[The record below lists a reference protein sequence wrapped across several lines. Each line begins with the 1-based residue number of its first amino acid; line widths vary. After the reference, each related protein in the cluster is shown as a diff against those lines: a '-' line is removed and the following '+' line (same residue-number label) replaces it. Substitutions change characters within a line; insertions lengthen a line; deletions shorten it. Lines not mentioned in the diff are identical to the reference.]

1 MSGKNYLLDTNIV
14 IGLFAN
20 EASIIEKIKSHPSG
34 IFIPSIVLGELF
46 YGAEQS
52 SKKEENRKK
61 IDALA
66 QASLILECDLHTAQ
80 LYGKIKSQLK
90 VKGAP
95 IPEND
100 IWIAALAQQHRL
112 TLVSRDKHFN
122 SIEALH
128 IENW

>member
-1 MSGKNYLLDTNIV
+1 MSGRNYLLDTNIV

-20 EASIIEKIKSHPSG
+20 ETLIVEKIKSVSSS
-34 IFIPSIVLGELF
+34 IYIPSIVLGELF
-46 YGAEQS
+46 YGAELS
-52 SKKEENRKK
+52 SKKEVNKKK

-66 QASLILECDLHTAQ
+66 QVSLIVECDLDTSR

-90 VKGAP
+90 VKGSP

-100 IWIAALAQQHRL
+100 IWIAATAQQHQL
-112 TLVSRDKHFN
+112 TLITRDKHFDN
-122 SIEALH
+122 IQSLS

>member
-20 EASIIEKIKSHPSG
+20 ESSIIEKIKSSSSS
-34 IFIPSIVLGELF
+34 ISIPSVVLGELF

-66 QASLILECDLHTAQ
+66 QASLVVECDLGTAR

-90 VKGAP
+90 DKGTP

-100 IWIAALAQQHRL
+100 IWIAALAQQHQL
-112 TLVSRDKHFN
+112 TLITRDKHFN
-122 SIEALH
+122 NIEVLFM
-128 IENW
+128 ESW